1 MVANSYAALW
11 GALGAAVVSA
21 QLLHSTASPAS
32 PRPRAHRRAKSAERA
47 ASPTSTALGSGAAES
62 LAALATLEP
71 PPLGDQVV
79 LWALPRKPQLAVKVR
94 LSPSRRAAALGE
106 ARGVT
111 AIQVMPTPLP
121 VRQSDCRE
129 WLAAVPAGYVCRQ
142 EVQLQAGYTSAPPA
156 QESALGWQHYRYGVV
171 TAKQVGLLGA
181 PGSYLRD
188 KLHQGD
194 GVTVVRE
201 VNGQAQLIG
210 RTWLARKDVELATP
224 SRLAPLALESLPP
237 GARPAW
243 VVPAAG
249 DSLAPLY
256 PPTGPAAAAGP
267 ALGLLPRYSVVLV
280 ADAAAAPGRML
291 VQLTEEAR
299 ASLKAYP
306 EAQAASAVEL
316 DAAVLRRFIPIAPPP
331 EIGPEERW
339 VDISLAE
346 QVATA
351 YVGKT
356 PIFTTL
362 VSTGKGHLTPP
373 GSFFVYRKYLTQT
386 MANQRGA
393 AAQYDF
399 RQVPHAQFFN
409 GRIGLHAVL
418 WHDSLGEP
426 VSHGCVNLSPA
437 AAAQFFAFSSPALP
451 AGWHSVLGGPPAP
464 VAAPA
469 GPSDPASSADSGG
482 PAPDRATS
490 QDLAARSIP
499 PVRSAPDHLP
509 PVLAGTRVI
518 VRR

>member
-1 MVANSYAALW
+1 MIANSYAALW
-11 GALGAAVVSA
+11 GTLGVAVVSA
-21 QLLHSTASPAS
+21 QLLHGTASLAS
-32 PRPRAHRRAKSAERA
+32 QRPRAHRRAKSEEGTPG
-47 ASPTSTALGSGAAES
+47 STPTAPGSGVT
-62 LAALATLEP
+62 AALSSLETLEP

-94 LSPSRRAAALGE
+94 LSTSRRAAALGE

-111 AIQVMPTPLP
+111 AIQVMPTSLP

-142 EVQLQAGYTSAPPA
+142 EVQLQAGYASAPPA
-156 QESALGWQHYRYGVV
+156 QESALGWQRYRYGVV

-210 RTWLARKDVELATP
+210 HTWLARKDVELATP
-224 SRLAPLALESLPP
+224 STMAPLALESLPP

-243 VVPAAG
+243 VVPTAG

-256 PPTGPAAAAGP
+256 PPTGPAAP
-267 ALGLLPRYSVVLV
+267 PLGMLPRYSVVLV
-280 ADAAAAPGRML
+280 SDAPAAPGRML

-299 ASLKAYP
+299 ATLKAYP
-306 EAQAASAVEL
+306 EAQAAPAVEL

-331 EIGPEERW
+331 EVGPEERW

-451 AGWHSVLGGPPAP
+451 TGWHSVLGGPPVQPAP
-464 VAAPA
+464 SA
-469 GPSDPASSADSGG
+469 PSDPASSAAPTG
-482 PAPDRATS
+482 PTPDRAPPP
-490 QDLAARSIP
+490 DLAARP
-499 PVRSAPDHLP
+499 APLVRSAPARLP

>member
-1 MVANSYAALW
+1 MIANSYAALW
-11 GALGAAVVSA
+11 GALGAAVVGA
-21 QLLHSTASPAS
+21 QLLHGPVSLASQR
-32 PRPRAHRRAKSAERA
+32 PRPRHHAKREAGPPGPLPSA
-47 ASPTSTALGSGAAES
+47 SGPAAEA
-62 LAALATLEP
+62 LVTLATLEP

-94 LSPSRRAAALGE
+94 LATSRGAAALGE
-106 ARGVT
+106 ARGAT
-111 AIQVMPTPLP
+111 AIQVMPTPVP
-121 VRQSDCRE
+121 APKGECRE

-142 EVQLQAGYTSAPPA
+142 EVLLQAGYASAPPA
-156 QESALGWQHYRYGVV
+156 QESALGWQRYRYGVV
-171 TAKQVGLLGA
+171 TAKQVGLFGA
-181 PGSYLRD
+181 PGSFLRD

-210 RTWLARKDVELATP
+210 HSWLARKDVELATP
-224 SRLAPLALESLPP
+224 STMVPLALESLPP

-243 VVPAAG
+243 VVPTAG

-256 PPTGPAAAAGP
+256 PATGAATPAAAP
-267 ALGLLPRYSVVLV
+267 LGMLPRYSVVMV
-280 ADAAAAPGRML
+280 AEAPAAPGRML
-291 VQLTEEAR
+291 VQLTDEAR
-299 ASLKAYP
+299 AALKASP
-306 EAQAASAVEL
+306 EGQAAAVGEL
-316 DAAVLRRFIPIAPPP
+316 DAAVLRRFIPVAPPP
-331 EIGPEERW
+331 EVGPEERW
-339 VDISLAE
+339 VDISIAE

-437 AAAQFFAFSSPALP
+437 AAAQFFAFSSPPLP
-451 AGWHSVLGGPPAP
+451 AGWHSVIGAPPASP
-464 VAAPA
+464 SESATSAATSTAAAAPA
-469 GPSDPASSADSGG
+469 IDRSASEGYAH
-482 PAPDRATS
+482 APEP
-490 QDLAARSIP
+490 AARAS
-499 PVRSAPDHLP
+499 RLP

>member
-1 MVANSYAALW
+1 MIANSYAALW

-21 QLLHSTASPAS
+21 QLLHGTTSLASQ
-32 PRPRAHRRAKSAERA
+32 RPRAHRRAKSQEGVRGAT
-47 ASPTSTALGSGAAES
+47 PTTPGSGDAEA

-71 PPLGDQVV
+71 APLGDQVV

-94 LSPSRRAAALGE
+94 ISQSRRAAALGE

-121 VRQSDCRE
+121 ARQGDCRE
-129 WLAAVPAGYVCRQ
+129 WLAAVPTGYVCRQ
-142 EVQLQAGYTSAPPA
+142 EVQLQAGYASTPPA
-156 QESALGWQHYRYGVV
+156 QESALGWQRYRYGVV
-171 TAKQVGLLGA
+171 TAKQVGLFGA

-224 SRLAPLALESLPP
+224 STMAPLALESLPP

-243 VVPAAG
+243 VVPTAG

-256 PPTGPAAAAGP
+256 PPAGPAAAATP
-267 ALGLLPRYSVVLV
+267 LGMLPRYSVVLV
-280 ADAAAAPGRML
+280 SDAPAAPGRML

-306 EAQAASAVEL
+306 EAQAAAAVEL

-331 EIGPEERW
+331 EVGPEERW

-464 VAAPA
+464 TALPPPA
-469 GPSDPASSADSGG
+469 GPSDPASSAAPGG
-482 PAPDRATS
+482 PTPDRAPPSDHATRP
-490 QDLAARSIP
+490 ARPAP
-499 PVRSAPDHLP
+499 PPLP